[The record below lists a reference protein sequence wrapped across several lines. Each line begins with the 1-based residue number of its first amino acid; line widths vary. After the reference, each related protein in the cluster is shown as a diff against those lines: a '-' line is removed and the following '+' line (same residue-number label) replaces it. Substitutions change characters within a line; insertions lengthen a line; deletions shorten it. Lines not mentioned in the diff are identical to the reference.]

1 MATSEVVLEEY
12 AEELRIREGG
22 GGRDTLPPQGRSGDL
37 QRVPRAFDRRSGDV
51 LRLLHHRLQTEFV
64 SSSSSLQASINSP
77 GDNHLNN
84 WFPLF
89 QGDKPKDKP
98 L

>member
-51 LRLLHHRLQTEFV
+51 LRLLHHRTVEKAKACFV
-64 SSSSSLQASINSP
+64 RLHRMWGTGGALK
-77 GDNHLNN
+77 GME
-84 WFPLF
+84 
-89 QGDKPKDKP
+89 QGQQNQLSKW
-98 L
+98 LI